1 MLIHV
6 IIDVDVGTIW
16 HIFPDYLMNTSNNQ
30 IAIIITFTHKA
41 PTNAR
46 IYMYIASMTKDVI
59 DI

>member
-1 MLIHV
+1 MHIHV

-16 HIFPDYLMNTSNNQ
+16 HIFPDDLMNTSNNQ

-46 IYMYIASMTKDVI
+46 IYIASMTKDVI